1 MSLRGQV
8 ALLVSTAV
16 LLTCGVM
23 FAMNLFLDRRQ
34 TLEKSDDGLR
44 LLSLYMAGQLA
55 NRFDA
60 VSSKAD
66 QLALRIRDRAP
77 TYSKEAYD
85 LMEQYYM
92 LNPDIY
98 GGAIAFDD
106 RQFTRHQRL
115 YCLFLA
121 KNRETGEFER
131 GRLGP
136 EYDYLDPSQPKNSW
150 FSIPKL
156 TGNSAW
162 TLPYFDDGGG
172 NAWMLTYS
180 TPFTRDNQFVGTVNV
195 DITLDSP
202 SKWMAKILADTPS
215 EVTNYGSCFLTDGA
229 GTLISHIDVKAV
241 EERKNVSAFLEFQ
254 TPETDTDSGAVRR
267 AKSRFGG
274 GNAWVRTIRAPV
286 ADTGWYL
293 YAMTE
298 ESAALE
304 DFNGRL
310 YRTLTWMVIM
320 LGLFLLALQAF
331 TRRLTAP
338 LIQSA
343 AFATR
348 LRDGNLA
355 ARMQAP
361 RQLECANLVNSLNDM
376 AENLERRTLEIERA
390 MVMRETIFR
399 RVEVVA
405 EELTRIA
412 VNIHSQ
418 SSDGVRDA
426 NNQQDTFTEFGDF
439 LRKFDEHMS
448 HAADV
453 ASNADRLL
461 QEARERAENGTVEMS
476 RLTSAMSDLI
486 QSSADISVVLK
497 TIDGIAFQ
505 TNLLSLNAAVEAA
518 HAGKY
523 GRGFGVV
530 AEEVRQLASRSAK
543 AATETDEKLRDS
555 ERHAEQGVNASR
567 QTTDALEAI
576 RAATENVAG
585 LISEVARLSNE
596 QAAMIKQVLQGLK
609 QVEQIAEGNRK
620 RAVTEATAA
629 AALRR
634 SAEELKGI
642 LTAPE
647 SPMEEKSL
655 PYTPEI
661 DQHNFHQ

>member
-8 ALLVSTAV
+8 AVLVSTAV

-23 FAMNLFLDRRQ
+23 FAMNLYFDRRQ

-44 LLSLYMAGQLA
+44 LLSLYMAGQLVS
-55 NRFDA
+55 RFDA
-60 VSSKAD
+60 VSDKAE

-98 GGAIAFDD
+98 GGAMAFDD
-106 RQFTRHQRL
+106 RQFTKHQRL
-115 YCLFLA
+115 YCLFLFKDRA
-121 KNRETGEFER
+121 TGMYER

-150 FSIPKL
+150 FTVPKL
-156 TGNSAW
+156 TGKPAW
-162 TLPYFDDGGG
+162 TLPYFDEGGG
-172 NAWMLTYS
+172 NIWMLTYS
-180 TPFTRDNQFVGTVNV
+180 TPFTRSGEFIGTVNV
-195 DITLDSP
+195 DIALDSP
-202 SKWMAKILADTPS
+202 AEWMGKILAETPS
-215 EVTNYGSCFLTDGA
+215 EVMGYGSCFLTDGA
-229 GTLISHIDVKAV
+229 GTLISHVDVKAV
-241 EERKNVSAFLEFQ
+241 EERKNVSAFLDFQ
-254 TPETDTDSGAVRR
+254 ASESGIAEDGGIPALEVRR
-267 AKSRFGG
+267 AKSHFSG
-274 GNAWVRTIRAPV
+274 GNAWVRAVRAPV
-286 ADTGWYL
+286 GDTGWFL
-293 YAMTE
+293 YALTE
-298 ESAALE
+298 EKAALE
-304 DFNGRL
+304 DWQ
-310 YRTLTWMVIM
+310 YRTLAWMVIM
-320 LGLFLLALQAF
+320 LVVFLLALQAF

-348 LRDGNLA
+348 LRDGELA

-390 MVMRETIFR
+390 MVTRDAIFR
-399 RVEVVA
+399 RVAVVA
-405 EELTRIA
+405 EELTGIA

-418 SSDGVRDA
+418 SGEGVRDA
-426 NNQQDTFTEFGDF
+426 NNQQNTFTEFGDF
-439 LRKFDEHMS
+439 LKKFDEHMS

-453 ASNADRLL
+453 SSNADRLL
-461 QEARERAENGTVEMS
+461 QQARERAENGTVEMA
-476 RLTSAMSDLI
+476 RLTAAMSDLI
-486 QSSADISVVLK
+486 RSSADISVVLK

-505 TNLLSLNAAVEAA
+505 TNLLSLKAAVEAA

-555 ERHAEQGVNASR
+555 ERHAEQGVNSSR
-567 QTTDALEAI
+567 QTTEALEAI

-596 QAAMIKQVLQGLK
+596 QASMIKQVLQGLK

-634 SAEELKGI
+634 STEELKAI
-642 LTAPE
+642 LTTPE
-647 SPMEEKSL
+647 SATEERRLSYVPKR
-655 PYTPEI
+655 EE
-661 DQHNFHQ
+661 